1 MQEDHQD
8 LVSLLRAR
16 IEVLPQLSVEPSI
29 QLNWLD
35 LPDQQTYRGEF
46 NQHVARTRMTY
57 SLTPRTF
64 LSGLVQYNSRSD
76 ALSGNF
82 RLRWEWAPG
91 SELFLA
97 YTEERF
103 TETLDRWGVLQN
115 RGLVIKVNRL
125 LTF

>member
-1 MQEDHQD
+1 MTGRTNSDISTVLQQQPDHIW
-8 LVSLLRAR
+8 VLLGCCPHQCR
-16 IEVLPQLSVEPSI
+16 LS
-29 QLNWLD
+29 
-35 LPDQQTYRGEF
+35 
-46 NQHVARTRMTY
+46 
-57 SLTPRTF
+57 PRLF